1 MPVPKEPNRLRN
13 RLATNVDN
21 AFVAD
26 INPAR
31 TDPGGGWSPVAME
44 RPAQAGAPAGRHR
57 RGACSFLKSHHAR
70 TPDEPG
76 KASPEHAIRKQFAKL
91 TRAANVERWPEQLQA

>member
-1 MPVPKEPNRLRN
+1 MERKRSQRPMVCSPY
-13 RLATNVDN
+13 
-21 AFVAD
+21 VAD

-57 RGACSFLKSHHAR
+57 RGACSSLSPVTR
-70 TPDEPG
+70 TLDEPG
-76 KASPEHAIRKQFAKL
+76 KASPEHATGEQFGKL
-91 TRAANVERWPEQLQA
+91 TRAANAKRWPEQLEA